1 VKILV
6 TGAAGFIGAFTSKKL
21 VEMGHEVIGVDNLN
35 DYYDVALKHGRL
47 GWLEPL
53 SGFQFKQLELAD
65 RDAVAAGK
73 RLLQRGDD
81 AHSKAPALV
90 AAAHQ
95 RLPQV
100 TGGGEHVDHAVKRR
114 AGGLRQR
121 DYQHFDEIFSVFFHI
136 NSQLVA

>member
-53 SGFQFKQLELAD
+53 SGFQFQQLELAD
-65 RDAVAAGK
+65 RDAVAALFNEHK
-73 RLLQRGDD
+73 FDRPKVKVRL
-81 AHSKAPALV
+81 
-90 AAAHQ
+90 
-95 RLPQV
+95 
-100 TGGGEHVDHAVKRR
+100 
-114 AGGLRQR
+114 
-121 DYQHFDEIFSVFFHI
+121 Y
-136 NSQLVA
+136 NSRSLT